1 MWGTPAAGRF
11 RRCRSRTSYVLD
23 MPGYAAD
30 RRVHQEDVS
39 DGPDPVAP
47 PDPLFARGLTLARGN
62 PHQSADRRHRTP
74 RAARRPSA
82 GTLSNT
88 PNSAQ
93 LTVAVDVR
101 DSHIGP
107 HCSLSVPHPPGLP
120 TVRPA
125 RRSSWAAVAPAP
137 TRLFSRAKGPP
148 RLLDR
153 LRLIFLSPWCANSRS
168 IARGR
173 PRRVAGRRAA
183 RKHDDIFLVA
193 PYRYATSHPRERLL
207 KRIGLVFGLIS
218 GVMLSAMLV
227 SSMALGVQMGVGGM
241 IVGYTTMLIASLL
254 VYFGIRSYRDNV
266 GSGSVG
272 FGRALQIGLS
282 ISLISTVCYVVRWEI
297 VYRTMMPDF
306 AEKYSAATV
315 KSEREKGSAPERI
328 AKVEQS
334 MAEFR
339 AEYAKP

>member
-1 MWGTPAAGRF
+1 
-11 RRCRSRTSYVLD
+11 
-23 MPGYAAD
+23 
-30 RRVHQEDVS
+30 
-39 DGPDPVAP
+39 
-47 PDPLFARGLTLARGN
+47 
-62 PHQSADRRHRTP
+62 
-74 RAARRPSA
+74 
-82 GTLSNT
+82 
-88 PNSAQ
+88 
-93 LTVAVDVR
+93 
-101 DSHIGP
+101 
-107 HCSLSVPHPPGLP
+107 
-120 TVRPA
+120 
-125 RRSSWAAVAPAP
+125 
-137 TRLFSRAKGPP
+137 
-148 RLLDR
+148 
-153 LRLIFLSPWCANSRS
+153 
-168 IARGR
+168 
-173 PRRVAGRRAA
+173 VAGRRAA